1 MRRPSPPPCRVRSPI
16 VQRKGG
22 NDSPEVFPFEVEA
35 LCGKWFTQGAVL
47 GRGSYGVVY
56 AATPTAQGSATFGN
70 KKFVVKCIPLK
81 CTDRAAAAAHNEVS
95 LLLSVTQH
103 PHVISVLHAWI
114 EQGGGCYPHAG
125 VKDKTL
131 CIAMELADGGDLDG
145 LMNRVRAKTRRAP
158 LNDDVCSW
166 VMQCILALKHCH
178 AAGIIHRDIKPQNI
192 LLVSTNQKSG
202 TATRGKRMI
211 IKMADFGLAR
221 HLPDGEFA
229 RTYVGTPYFI
239 SPEIVFRQP
248 YTASTDIWS
257 LGVCLY
263 EWMTTKMPFRG
274 KTLNELTVAILYA
287 PMPDMEAQI
296 LAAHGG
302 VNPYQ
307 RELVELCRSML
318 QRDAALRPS
327 AAEMARLPWLDSWKA
342 HVAELYPREQ
352 SRPPLAVQ
360 QKRGSTPPPPPTSCA
375 VHPANIKARIPSSP
389 TLYSPARVRR
399 SPVRCITPVV
409 QVPTTGEPEKLHI
422 PVQVWKVHHAFEK
435 KENAGPS
442 HPARPPKPTTRVV
455 SPIARQTPKSPV
467 SRPSERPKTPPKQ
480 FKK

>member
-1 MRRPSPPPCRVRSPI
+1 MRYSLIFLFHLSSLFCFHFGFYFLKYTAKTTEGKLLSHQIKDTKRNMRRPSPPPCRVRSPI

-35 LCGKWFTQGAVL
+35 LCGRWFTQGAVL

-114 EQGGGCYPHAG
+114 EQGGGCHPHAG

-192 LLVSTNQKSG
+192 PLVSTNQTRG

-239 SPEIVFRQP
+239 SPEIVSRQP

-274 KTLNELTVAILYA
+274 KTLNELTW
-287 PMPDMEAQI
+287 
-296 LAAHGG
+296 
-302 VNPYQ
+302 
-307 RELVELCRSML
+307 
-318 QRDAALRPS
+318 PS
-327 AAEMARLPWLDSWKA
+327 C
-342 HVAELYPREQ
+342 
-352 SRPPLAVQ
+352 
-360 QKRGSTPPPPPTSCA
+360 TPPCPTW
-375 VHPANIKARIPSSP
+375 R
-389 TLYSPARVRR
+389 RR
-399 SPVRCITPVV
+399 S
-409 QVPTTGEPEKLHI
+409 
-422 PVQVWKVHHAFEK
+422 
-435 KENAGPS
+435 
-442 HPARPPKPTTRVV
+442 
-455 SPIARQTPKSPV
+455 
-467 SRPSERPKTPPKQ
+467 SRRTAV
-480 FKK
+480 